1 MSTKF
6 AHIADTH
13 IKNLKYHYEY
23 REVFDRLYDIL
34 KEENVD
40 YIIHCG
46 DIAHTKTQISPE
58 FVEMCS
64 NFFRGLAAIAPT
76 YIILGNHDGNL
87 KNSSR
92 QDALTPIVDAL
103 GLNNLHLLKS
113 SGETQLND
121 DFTLNVLSV
130 FDEEG
135 WVEPSDHSR
144 VNIALYHGSV
154 AGVTT
159 DTGFIMQHGD
169 HDISIFDGHDYVMLG
184 DIHKT
189 NQILDEEGRVRYCGS
204 TVQQNHGES
213 NDKGF
218 LIWDIED
225 KDNFTCEHHILKN
238 PRPFVTI
245 ELTAKG
251 RIPKKTHVEPGAR
264 IRLVANHSTPLNAVR
279 KAVDVAQKRFKP
291 EAITFLN
298 RTAGDRGSIDVSGD
312 FANKN
317 LRDPVVQEEL
327 IREYLS
333 DYQVEPDLL
342 DQVVELNR
350 AYNKIAEEDEE
361 VQRNINWRLRS
372 LEFDN
377 LFNYGENNTI
387 NFEET
392 SGIVGIFGK
401 NFSGKSSIIDSLLW
415 TIYNS
420 TSKRDRKNVN
430 IINQNEQSG
439 RGKVEIDIGENT
451 YTIERSAEKY
461 IKKLKGVESEEAK
474 TTVNFSVSDQTTEE
488 PLNGMSRNDTDK
500 AIRKIFG
507 TLDDF
512 LLTSMASQLDSL
524 AFIAEGST
532 KRKEILAKFLDLEI
546 FDKKFK
552 LAKDLNAETKTHLK
566 KLEDIDFDGQLQET
580 QTLLTKNEVE
590 TEDFRDKCDSQRVQ
604 ILALKKKIAG
614 LTEKIE
620 SVPVDIINYDQEVEN
635 LQAAKSQHTRLEEK
649 VRTTI
654 QEIVEHREKQ
664 KKIDRFLETFDL
676 EALEE
681 RREIIKSKKDEL
693 NKILADIALEERN
706 QEVYTRKVRLLNEVP
721 CGEEFSH
728 CKFIRDAYSA
738 KKKLTAVEGLL
749 AEYSQQQGD
758 TSTEIEKLDPQQV
771 DWQFEKYAQV
781 VDRLSTLTSEIA
793 KKQLV
798 VEKSKT
804 AIVRTESEIAFHQ
817 SRIKKYEENRESI
830 ENLGRLMS
838 QRSDVED
845 DLVELECDLDT
856 CEEKVMELYK
866 LHGGYEQQI
875 KSLEAKR
882 QEMEELRNQYAA
894 QDLFM
899 KCMHSNGISLDIIK
913 KRLPL
918 VNEEIAKVLANI
930 VDFSVIMENDDKRL
944 NILIKHPHF
953 APRPLEM
960 GSGAEKTIAA
970 MAIRLALLNV
980 SSMPKGDIFIL
991 DEPGT
996 ALDEENMEGFVRLL
1010 DIVKTYF
1017 KTVLLISHLD
1027 SLKDCVDHQIYIEKK
1042 ERHAHVNH

>member
-23 REVFDRLYDIL
+23 REVFNRLYEIL
-34 KEENVD
+34 KEQEVD

-64 NFFRGLAAIAPT
+64 NFFRNLASIAPT

-103 GLNNLHLLKS
+103 DIDNLYLLKD
-113 SGETQLND
+113 SGETEID
-121 DFTLNVLSV
+121 DQFTLNVLSV
-130 FDEEG
+130 FDEDG
-135 WVEPSDHSR
+135 WVEPSDHTK

-159 DTGFIMQHGD
+159 DTGYVMQHGD
-169 HDISIFDGHDYVMLG
+169 HDISIFAGHDYVMLG

-189 NQILDEEGRVRYCGS
+189 NQILDEDGRVRYPGS

-218 LIWDIED
+218 LVWDIHTKNKFD
-225 KDNFTCEHHILKN
+225 CEHHVLKN

-245 ELTAKG
+245 DLTPKG
-251 RIPKKTHVEPGAR
+251 RIPKNTKIEPGAR
-264 IRLVANHSTPLNAVR
+264 IRLVANHSTSINVLK
-279 KAVDVAQKRFKP
+279 KAVDVAQRRFKP
-291 EAITFLN
+291 ESITFLN
-298 RTAGDRGSIDVSGD
+298 RVAGLRGSIDVDDD
-312 FANKN
+312 FANMN
-317 LRDPVVQEEL
+317 LRDPVVQEKL

-333 DYQVEPDLL
+333 DYQVEPELL
-342 DQVVELNR
+342 DQVVEINR
-350 AYNKIAEEDEE
+350 AYNKVVEQEEE

-377 LFNYGENNTI
+377 LFNYGESNSI
-387 NFEET
+387 NFDET
-392 SGIVGIFGK
+392 AGIVGVFGK

-415 TIYNS
+415 TLYNS

-430 IINQNEQSG
+430 IINQNKSVG
-439 RGKVEIDIGENT
+439 RGKVEIEIGEDV
-451 YTIERSAEKY
+451 YIIERNAEKY

-474 TTVNFSVSDQTTEE
+474 TTVEFSINSEDSTES
-488 PLNGMSRNDTDK
+488 LNGMSRIETDK
-500 AIRKIFG
+500 GIRRIFG

-532 KRKEILAKFLDLEI
+532 KRKEILAKFLDLEV

-552 LAKDLNAETKTHLK
+552 LAKDHNAETKTHLK
-566 KLEDIDFDGQLQET
+566 KLEDIDFDNQIQET
-580 QTLLTKNEVE
+580 MELLQKNESQ
-590 TEDFRDKCDSQRVQ
+590 TEEYRDLCDSQRSG
-604 ILALKKKIAG
+604 ILSMKKKIAA

-620 SVPVDIINYDQEVEN
+620 SVPVDIIDYDSEVKN
-635 LQAAKSQHTRLEEK
+635 LNLAGEQQKKLEER
-649 VRTTI
+649 VRNTI
-654 QEIVEHREKQ
+654 QEIVDHREKQ

-676 EALEE
+676 DALES
-681 RREIIKSKKDEL
+681 RREIIKSKKEEL

-706 QEVYTRKVRLLNEVP
+706 QEVYTRKIRLLNEVP

-728 CKFIRDAYSA
+728 CKFIRDAYAA
-738 KKKLTAVEGLL
+738 KKKLSTVETLL
-749 AEYSQQQGD
+749 KEYSQEQGEA
-758 TSTEIEKLDPQQV
+758 SSEIERLDPEQV
-771 DWQFEKYAQV
+771 QWQFEKYGQV
-781 VDRLSTLTSEIA
+781 VERHATLTSEIS
-793 KKQLV
+793 KKQLI

-804 AIVRTESEIAFHQ
+804 AIVRTETEIAFHKG
-817 SRIKKYEENRESI
+817 RIKKYEENREAI
-830 ENLGRLMS
+830 EGLGKLMS
-838 QRSDVED
+838 ERSDVED

-856 CEEKVMELYK
+856 CEEEVMGLYK

-875 KSLEAKR
+875 TSLEDKR
-882 QEMEELRNQYAA
+882 REMEELRNQYAA

-953 APRPLEM
+953 EPRPLEM

-980 SSMPKGDIFIL
+980 SSMPKGDVFIL

-1010 DIVKTYF
+1010 DVVKTYF

-1027 SLKDCVDHQIYIEKK
+1027 SLKDCVDQQISIEKK
-1042 ERHAHVNH
+1042 GHHAYVNH